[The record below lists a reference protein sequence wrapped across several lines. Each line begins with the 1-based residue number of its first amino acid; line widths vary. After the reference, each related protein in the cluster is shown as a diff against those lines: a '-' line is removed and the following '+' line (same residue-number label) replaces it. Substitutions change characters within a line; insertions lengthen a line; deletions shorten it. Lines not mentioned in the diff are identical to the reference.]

1 MGGYLNVK
9 RSTKTKNLS
18 LTTGCTNLHVG
29 KGRRI
34 VISDAITENGTV
46 PGALWIYKAASKKST
61 GKGQTENKKK
71 CGSSSSS
78 KVSVEN
84 KDNDDNQGDSRLGIE
99 QDYHDEMDH
108 EKYENYFE
116 TQICKNVSKNSAL
129 VIDNASY
136 HSKYSEDHPKSTWKK
151 AQYAE
156 WLKKKKDPLCK
167 RCSTTDPMQA
177 GKRKA
182 GELPC
187 ISVGKNCLQIWTWKS
202 KTTAI
207 SLPVKPH
214 RTYLGDWKKTM
225 WRQKIKNINFQKL
238 KIYSGRK
245 EKK

>member
-1 MGGYLNVK
+1 MGRYLDVK
-9 RSTKTKNLS
+9 RSTKDESLS

-34 VISDAITENGTV
+34 VISDAITENGKV

-71 CGSSSSS
+71 GGSSSSS

-84 KDNDDNQGDSRLGIE
+84 KDNDDNQGDSGLGIE

-116 TQICKNVSKNSAL
+116 TQICQNVSKNSAL

-136 HSKYSEDHPKSTWKK
+136 HSKYSEAHPKSTWKK

-156 WLKKKKDPLCK
+156 WLKKRKIPYAKDALRPTLWKLEIEK
-167 RCSTTDPMQA
+167 RENYPA
-177 GKRKA
+177 YRFR
-182 GELPC
+182 
-187 ISVGKNCLQIWTWKS
+187 KNCLQIWT
-202 KTTAI
+202 
-207 SLPVKPH
+207 
-214 RTYLGDWKKTM
+214 
-225 WRQKIKNINFQKL
+225 
-238 KIYSGRK
+238 
-245 EKK
+245 